1 MADIPTTIRFRE
13 IKVPLGALCRE
24 FLPGLP
30 PSGNGL
36 AACNIRSEDSLK
48 SYPRFVYVSQILKSL
63 KLALQARNSLP
74 LQGPNLYIIGT
85 CKGKMGTES
94 GIKNAQS

>member
-13 IKVPLGALCRE
+13 IRVPLGALCRE

-36 AACNIRSEDSLK
+36 AACTIKARIVEKLSSLCLLTRLVVDT
-48 SYPRFVYVSQILKSL
+48 S
-63 KLALQARNSLP
+63 
-74 LQGPNLYIIGT
+74 
-85 CKGKMGTES
+85 
-94 GIKNAQS
+94 